1 MTPYRKEVEKL
12 YNRII
17 KIVSKGESYIR
28 RYYDLIDEVINYGK
42 SNQLQDALLKF
53 KIDTT
58 KFNSIDDLKKN
69 TFKKIAFFINSTI
82 NKSLNTLLL
91 NKNVYRLGTHYYDS
105 TTLKYIGDI
114 EETDTATISNV
125 LDIYTF
131 LPSKLA
137 IVIPQFLTSSQ
148 VTLTYVTNSV
158 VYYGVDLYEC
168 DTQYTWSYT
177 NRITPTYSS
186 YWHQILPGTQ
196 SYTQILGPTLSV
208 VEKYTNA
215 IDLLRTY
222 TYSVV

>member
-1 MTPYRKEVEKL
+1 MTPYRKDVEKF
-12 YNRII
+12 YNRIV
-17 KIVSKGESYIR
+17 KIVSKGESYLL
-28 RYYDLIDEVINYGK
+28 RYFDIIDEIIGYGK
-42 SNQLQDALLKF
+42 SNVLQDVLLKF

-58 KFNSIDDLKKN
+58 TYNTLEDLKKN
-69 TFKKIAFFINSTI
+69 TFKKIAFYLQSTP
-82 NKSLNTLLL
+82 NKNLDNLLI
-91 NKNVYRLGTHYYDS
+91 NKNVYRLGTHFYDS
-105 TTLKYIGDI
+105 STHKYIGDI
-114 EETDTATISNV
+114 EETSTSTISNV

-131 LPSKLA
+131 IPSKLQIA
-137 IVIPQFLTSSQ
+137 IPQFLTSSQ
-148 VTLTYVTNSV
+148 ITLTYVTNSV
-158 VYYGVDLYEC
+158 IYYGINLYEC